1 MYSFVVEIHMQGN
14 SLLIGVYVLLHVF
27 VSQLALGIRME
38 NGSPLASPSNNI
50 SVLDCGAVGDG
61 LKDDSLAFSKAW
73 EAVCAIIGETPTL
86 TIPDG
91 PFLLTPVSFQGP
103 CNASSI
109 HVQIQGKLVAPEN
122 PETWKNCTDNTWIRF
137 SGIDNLIL
145 DGSGEINGKGANWW
159 HSANL
164 SFGDNNFDTNSTA
177 LQLLSCNGLQLKDLT
192 HVDSPNGHIS
202 IVSCNNATISNLHIV
217 APENSPNTDGID
229 ISSSTQV
236 QISDSIIETGDDCI
250 AIGSGTSQLNIT
262 GITCGPGHGISVGS
276 LGRDGETAQVEQIH
290 VRNCTFNGSTNGAR
304 IKTWQGG
311 SGYARNITFE
321 DIPLINVE
329 NPIIIDQYYCNPGQ
343 TCAAQKSAVAIEG
356 ITYKGFQGTSASAA
370 AISLNCSSTVACT
383 GITMESINITA
394 SNPSDKAFG
403 ICINAKGTEDLV
415 VPRVPCFVV

>member
-1 MYSFVVEIHMQGN
+1 MEKWRMQHRKKYGMNNGN
-14 SLLIGVYVLLHVF
+14 SVLIVVYVLLNVS
-27 VSQLALGIRME
+27 VSQLASGIRMP
-38 NGSPLASPSNNI
+38 NNSPLAPPSNNI
-50 SVLDCGAVGDG
+50 SVLDYGAVGDG

-73 EAVCAIIGETPTL
+73 EAVCAITGGTPTL
-86 TIPDG
+86 TIPVG

-103 CNASSI
+103 CNSSSI

-122 PETWKNCTDNTWIRF
+122 PDSWKNCTDNTWIRF
-137 SGIDNLIL
+137 SGIDNLTL

-159 HSANL
+159 HN
-164 SFGDNNFDTNSTA
+164 A

-202 IVSCNNATISNLHIV
+202 IVNCNNATISNLHIV

-229 ISSSTQV
+229 VSSSTQV

-276 LGRDGETAQVEQIH
+276 LGRDGEMAQVEQIH

-311 SGYARNITFE
+311 SGYARNISFE

-343 TCAAQKSAVAIEG
+343 TCPAQKSAVAIEG

-403 ICINAKGTEDLV
+403 VCINAKGTEDLV
-415 VPRVPCFVV
+415 VPQVPCFVV